1 MFKHD
6 LVDLEDL
13 KIKVIDG
20 KRLYVTPNGNYP
32 SVTTVTSLLVK
43 EGIKKWRK
51 KIGEEA
57 ANKITTAASKRG
69 TSVHKAFE
77 QLLLNEEVST
87 LAPSN
92 QFLYND
98 LAPILKEHIGMV
110 KGVESPLYSDF
121 LRVGGR
127 VDAVCE
133 WDGVLSV
140 VDFKTASK
148 PKQEGWIKNYFM
160 QSAAYCVMF
169 EERTQIPVSQI
180 VIAIAVENEQPQI
193 FVKKR
198 DDYIESFMELREEW
212 DTLNP

>member
-1 MFKHD
+1 MFNHD
-6 LVDLEDL
+6 LVNLEDL
-13 KIKVIDG
+13 KIKVVDG
-20 KRLYVTPNGNYP
+20 KRLYITPNGNYP

-51 KIGEEA
+51 KVGEEA

-77 QLLLNEEVST
+77 QYLLNEEVST

-98 LAPILKEHIGMV
+98 LAPILKEHIGLIR
-110 KGVESPLYSDF
+110 GVESPLYSDY

-140 VDFKTASK
+140 VDFKTSSK

-212 DTLNP
+212 DNINP